1 MIKCIEAKVENVDTL
16 LKVVGVLRR
25 KEFDISDVSMT
36 SHLKL
41 NNSNLLIKL
50 NNSAENDFYKAKA
63 YLEKIIGIEDIK
75 IIEEEN

>member
-1 MIKCIEAKVENVDTL
+1 MIKCIEAKVENIDTL

-25 KEFDISDVSMT
+25 KEFDISDVFMT

-41 NNSNLLIKL
+41 NTSNLLIKL
-50 NNSAENDFYKAKA
+50 NNSEENDFYKAKA